1 MLQAASLNE
10 PQISRHMY
18 LPAANLRICQLLIR
32 HLPSAKI
39 LPRFFFHNA
48 EGSHLKN
55 NAEGNHLK
63 KAKGRTKEATFS
75 RVTKRLAK
83 NQDDLLLLF

>member
-10 PQISRHMY
+10 AQISRHRDFFAN

-32 HLPSAKI
+32 HLPAAKI
-39 LPRFFFHNA
+39 LPRFFF
-48 EGSHLKN
+48 N

-63 KAKGRTKEATFS
+63 KAKGRTEEATFS